1 MSEKIG
7 DVEARI
13 RELEQVKISLK
24 EKQLTEERKA
34 ERLKL
39 LDHPFVKALRNVLR
53 EANYM
58 STEEAR
64 KKAYQQIDKSKL
76 EALEDLHK
84 KVAWALKSAGET
96 ITEKQ
101 LTDMITKI
109 FKENEKI
116 EREKTGV
123 V

>member
-1 MSEKIG
+1 MSEKIE
-7 DVEARI
+7 DIEARI
-13 RELEQVKISLK
+13 KELEQVKISLK
-24 EKQLTEERKA
+24 EKQLSEARKA

-84 KVAWALKSAGET
+84 KVTWVLKSAGET